1 MPLYEYQ
8 CEQCQHRFEKIQSFS
23 APDPESCPK
32 CGGRVQRMLHA
43 PAVQFKGS
51 GWYATDY
58 KKSGQ
63 PAPKSDS
70 AAPGSTSD
78 NSSPAASDS
87 KSESKSETKTETK
100 ADSSSKS

>member
-1 MPLYEYQ
+1 
-8 CEQCQHRFEKIQSFS
+8 
-23 APDPESCPK
+23 
-32 CGGRVQRMLHA
+32 MLHA

-100 ADSSSKS
+100 TETKADSSSKS